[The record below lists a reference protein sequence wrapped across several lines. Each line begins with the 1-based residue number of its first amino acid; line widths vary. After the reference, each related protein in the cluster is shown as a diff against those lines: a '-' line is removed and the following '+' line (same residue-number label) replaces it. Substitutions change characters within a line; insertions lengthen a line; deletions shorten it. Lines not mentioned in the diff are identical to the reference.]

1 MITLDHVTKQ
11 YKASTRP
18 ALDNVTLKVD
28 KGEFV
33 FLIGPSGSGKSTFM
47 RLLMAEDTPTSG

>member
-11 YKASTRP
+11 YKASARP
-18 ALDNVTLKVD
+18 ALDNVSLNVD

-33 FLIGPSGSGKSTFM
+33 FMIGPSGSGK
-47 RLLMAEDTPTSG
+47 